1 MNILILSAAM
11 LVWGGIHSLLASL
24 QVKEWFSRATGER
37 YMRFYRLAYNLFSL
51 LTFLPI
57 LWLTAALPDRILYVI
72 PWPWLGLTLT
82 GQLAAAVLLGI
93 SLFQTDLFDFI
104 GLSALISS
112 RPPERSHL
120 VVTGLYRWVRHP
132 IYSAGLFFIWLTPVM
147 TVNLLTLYAAA
158 TVYIILGAYYEE
170 RKLLREFG
178 VAYAD
183 YRASTPMFLP
193 YPRRRNR

>member
-24 QVKEWFSRATGER
+24 EVKEWLRRTTGER
-37 YMRFYRLAYNLFSL
+37 LMRFYRLAYNLFSL

-57 LWLTAALPDRILYVI
+57 LWLTAALPDRVLYVI

-82 GQLAAAVLLGI
+82 GQLAAAILVGI
-93 SLFQTDLFDFI
+93 SVFQTGLFDFI

-112 RPPERSHL
+112 RPPERSRL

-132 IYSAGLFFIWLTPVM
+132 IYSAGLLFIWLAPVM

-158 TVYIILGAYYEE
+158 TVYIVLGAYYEE

-178 VAYAD
+178 MAYAS
-183 YRASTPMFLP
+183 YRASTPMLIP
-193 YPRRRNR
+193 CRGRRKQ

>member
-24 QVKEWFSRATGER
+24 EVKEWLSRITGER
-37 YMRFYRLAYNLFSL
+37 LMRFYRLAYNLFSL

-57 LWLTAALPDRILYVI
+57 LWLTAALPDHTLYVI

-82 GQLAAAVLLGI
+82 GQLAAAILLGI
-93 SLFQTDLFDFI
+93 SVFQTGLLDFT

-112 RPPERSHL
+112 RPPASSGL
-120 VVTGLYRWVRHP
+120 VITGLYRWVRHP
-132 IYSAGLFFIWLTPVM
+132 IYSAGLLFIWLTPVM
-147 TVNLLTLYAAA
+147 TVNLLTLYAVA
-158 TVYIILGAYYEE
+158 TVYIVLGAYYEE

-178 VAYAD
+178 MAYAS
-183 YRASTPMFLP
+183 YRASTPMLIP
-193 YPRRRNR
+193 CRGRRKR